1 VNITI
6 PHITTAATTFRA
18 PDLGAALVAFG
29 DVSALAHCVTR

>member
-1 VNITI
+1 MDITN
-6 PHITTAATTFRA
+6 PHITTTATTFRA